1 MKTASAVMLNDSM
14 SLHQACNA
22 LNQLEGG
29 KIRRVQDVTLQNG
42 EMVVFLRRPTLKESL
57 IHALMPDAMRREANH
72 PAFAVFKEVAIKS
85 GIDPSSMLLKNVK
98 DAIEGEDGDA
108 LRDALFRL
116 QLSSSNREHS
126 DLF

>member
-1 MKTASAVMLNDSM
+1 MKTASTVMLNDSM

-22 LNQLEGG
+22 LNELEDG

-57 IHALMPDAMRREANH
+57 MHAFMPDAMRREANH
-72 PAFAVFKEVAIKS
+72 PAFAVLKEIAIKS
-85 GIDPSSMLLKNVK
+85 GIDPLSTLLKNAK
-98 DAIEGEDGDA
+98 DAIEGDDGNA

-116 QLSSSNREHS
+116 QLSPSNREHS